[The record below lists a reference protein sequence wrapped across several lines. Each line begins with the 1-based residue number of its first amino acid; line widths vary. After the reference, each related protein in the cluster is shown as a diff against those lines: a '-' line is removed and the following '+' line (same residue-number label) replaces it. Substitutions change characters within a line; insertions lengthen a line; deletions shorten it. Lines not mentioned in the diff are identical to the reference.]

1 VIGDA
6 HVYPIEPADAWAALV
21 NTRWQ
26 HVAEGADMYPKF
38 DYSRVGG
45 ALKDDSIAGAAAY
58 VRERDLG
65 A

>member
-38 DYSRVGG
+38 DYSQVGG
-45 ALKDDSIAGAAAY
+45 ALKDDSIARAAA
-58 VRERDLG
+58 
-65 A
+65 